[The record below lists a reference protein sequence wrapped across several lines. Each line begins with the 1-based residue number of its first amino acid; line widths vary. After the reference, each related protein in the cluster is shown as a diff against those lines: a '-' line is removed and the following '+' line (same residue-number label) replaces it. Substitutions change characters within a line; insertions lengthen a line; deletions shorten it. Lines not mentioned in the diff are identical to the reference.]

1 MSRKLKNIKKGDFIA
16 MRVRYEDR
24 QKRKQLA
31 ITDDTLVVGVDIA
44 KNYQWARFVDFRGL
58 EHDHALKFKNRK
70 DGFEAILTKI
80 RSICKQEGFK
90 KVVVGME
97 PTGHY
102 WKAFANWLEKQTDI
116 TVVLVNPYATKQ
128 AKELDDNS
136 QTKSDKKDALTIA
149 KLVAQ
154 GRYFELYLPHDIYAE
169 LRGLATTRTSL
180 NKRKNAIKNTITAVL
195 DEFFPEYVE
204 VFKHPLKGKASRH
217 ILKTCPFPKF
227 IRELGEDGVTWEIKK
242 AVKKTVGR
250 KKARQ
255 LVEAA
260 QESIGVDYGEEAAR
274 LKLRLLINELELL
287 EQQTEELE
295 KQMSCAL
302 GKTDYAEF
310 LLTIKGIGIVTLAA
324 CLGELGDPT
333 RFDNPRQMSRMAGYN
348 LVEDSSGKNKSGTK
362 ISKRG
367 RKNLRSVLYQMA
379 LTMVATNDEMKEL
392 YNYLKTREKDPLRK
406 MQALIVVSKKI
417 LTVIHTLAKKKESYD
432 PDKVFGHVR
441 REQFKAAA

>member
-1 MSRKLKNIKKGDFIA
+1 MD
-16 MRVRYEDR
+16 
-24 QKRKQLA
+24 
-31 ITDDTLVVGVDIA
+31 
-44 KNYQWARFVDFRGL
+44 
-58 EHDHALKFKNRK
+58 
-70 DGFEAILTKI
+70 
-80 RSICKQEGFK
+80 
-90 KVVVGME
+90 
-97 PTGHY
+97 
-102 WKAFANWLEKQTDI
+102 
-116 TVVLVNPYATKQ
+116 
-128 AKELDDNS
+128 
-136 QTKSDKKDALTIA
+136 
-149 KLVAQ
+149 
-154 GRYFELYLPHDIYAE
+154 
-169 LRGLATTRTSL
+169 
-180 NKRKNAIKNTITAVL
+180 
-195 DEFFPEYVE
+195 

-217 ILKTCPFPKF
+217 VLKTCPFPKF
-227 IRELGEDGVTWEIKK
+227 IRELGEDGVTGEIKK

-287 EQQTEELE
+287 EQQTDELE

-441 REQFKAAA
+441 REQLKAAA